1 MLLRYLYSILLFVV
15 AIFFLSSCEK
25 QKQLAESGDKAVEEE
40 LASLYKK
47 AEDYGNS
54 SPDSLIAIGNRVLA
68 TGNRLNNHTA
78 IVRGEKF
85 IARAYWN
92 MANHTEGMKH
102 AVTALRDA
110 EKWGILSE
118 IPNIYGIIG
127 NMHKEKQNYDMA
139 LDAADKGMNIAKT
152 LKDTSSIIFMIRL
165 KAMFTQGLGAN
176 TKDTAMIHRSLN
188 MHLDGLKIAEMVP
201 SLERARI
208 PYYNNIAQVYVK
220 RNQLDSAEYYV
231 TKAIT
236 LAKKYDQQSSLTYS
250 YTWLSQILN
259 RRGEQALSL
268 DYLQKALLIS
278 QQIQQPHRQMELYD
292 YLMEGYRSAGKYKE
306 ALGAYT
312 RYSDIR
318 DSLQILQ
325 NVRQVGELQVQ
336 YEAGKKDRQISAL
349 GEVNELRS
357 KQTAGALAVLVL
369 VLGLSAVMFSQYRVI
384 RRNNVELA
392 ENNRKI
398 SEQSAKM
405 QLLMKEL
412 HHRVKNNL
420 QIVSNLL
427 SLQGNRL
434 TDDDAKRIIKAGQQ
448 RIETMSII
456 HRSLY
461 SQETVN
467 MVNMRDYINDL
478 LDSIMQSFGI
488 DEHDTDLF
496 IMVGVEELEVDI
508 AMPLGLIINEWITN
522 SFKHAFHDV
531 KRPSITLNLVEIRNQ
546 MQLEIKDNGP
556 GFDVRTWEQANRSF
570 GVRLIKVLS
579 KQLEGQCRVIQGSGA
594 FFQLEIPLN
603 SPRRA
608 A

>member
-1 MLLRYLYSILLFVV
+1 MLFRNFYN
-15 AIFFLSSCEK
+15 IFIVLITVFLLSSCEK
-25 QKQLAESGDKAVEEE
+25 QKPQIINDNKEIANE
-40 LASLYKK
+40 LKSLYKR
-47 AEDYGNS
+47 AEDYGS
-54 SPDSLIAIGNRVLA
+54 SKPDSLSIVGKEILEYG
-68 TGNRLNNHTA
+68 TRLNDRIA
-78 IVRGEKF
+78 IVRGEKY
-85 IARAYWN
+85 IARSYWN
-92 MANHTEGMKH
+92 KGNHSEAMKH
-102 AVTALRDA
+102 AVISLRDA
-110 EKWGILSE
+110 EKWGVQSE

-127 NMHKEKQNYDMA
+127 NLHKEKQNYAMA
-139 LDAADKGMNIAKT
+139 LNAADKGMSVAKAIM
-152 LKDTSSIIFMIRL
+152 DTASIIYMMRL
-165 KAMFTQGLGAN
+165 KAMFTQGIGAN
-176 TKDTAMIHRSLN
+176 TKDTALIHRSLN
-188 MHLDGLKIAEMVP
+188 MHLEGLKIAEMVP
-201 SLERARI
+201 ALEKARI

-231 TKAIT
+231 TKAIS

-250 YTWLSQILN
+250 YTWLAQILE
-259 RRGEQALSL
+259 RRGNLNTSL
-268 DYLQKALLIS
+268 EYLRKALQIS
-278 QQIQQPHRQMELYD
+278 IQIQHPHRQMELYD
-292 YLMEGYRSAGKYKE
+292 YLMEGYRNDGKYKE
-306 ALGAYT
+306 ALDAFT
-312 RYSDIR
+312 RFSQIR
-318 DSLQILQ
+318 DSLQLLQ

-349 GEVNELRS
+349 GEINEIRS
-357 KQTAGALAVLVL
+357 KQTAGALAGLVL
-369 VLGLSAVMFSQYRVI
+369 VLGLAVVMFSQYRII
-384 RRNNVELA
+384 RRNNVILA

-398 SEQSAKM
+398 SEQSEKM
-405 QLLMKEL
+405 NMLMKEL

-434 TDDDAKRIIKAGQQ
+434 TDDDAKKIIKAGQQ

-478 LDSIMQSFGI
+478 LGSILQSFGI
-488 DEHDTDLF
+488 EENETDLF

-531 KRPSITLNLVEIRNQ
+531 ERPAITLNLVEISNH

-556 GFDVRTWEQANRSF
+556 GFDLSKWEQANRSF

-579 KQLEGQCRVIQGSGA
+579 KQLEGQCRVVQGSGA

-603 SPRRA
+603 APRRA